1 MGFSASTSHMILF
14 VAALIVAS
22 SVAGIF
28 TKSVFDISGGISE
41 RNDRLYM
48 DLKTDIKI
56 INDPGNVPNDP
67 LIIFIKNTGESQL
80 DGSQIQILIDG
91 YLLDDSEYSQTVMDE
106 NSYWNTSTVLQVTVN
121 GGSFSNLSAGDHY
134 IKVVIYSSSD
144 RMNFR
149 IG

>member
-1 MGFSASTSHMILF
+1 MG
-14 VAALIVAS
+14 V
-22 SVAGIF
+22 